1 MHLNIT
7 QRNNL
12 RTGVNLAAE
21 LPSSSPNLR
30 KFITIHSYSYNPDGR
45 RVKLG
50 KILNAVCLDDVYF
63 ELRCYELPIDYIN
76 SWDVTEDDL
85 TNKIYLDDIKGVE
98 LLENELQ
105 KYLPNFSALVPEW
118 HCDVPLYIDFMSE

>member
-12 RTGVNLAAE
+12 RTGVKLAAE

-30 KFITIHSYSYNPDGR
+30 KFITIHGYSYDHS
-45 RVKLG
+45 G
-50 KILNAVCLDDVYF
+50 KPVALKKVLNAVCLDDVYF
-63 ELRCYELPIDYIN
+63 ELHCYELSIDYCIN
-76 SWDVTEDDL
+76 NWDVTEDDL
-85 TNKIYLDDIKGVE
+85 TNEIYLDDIKGME

-105 KYLPNFSALVPEW
+105 KYLPNFSVLVPEW
-118 HCDVPLYIDFMSE
+118 HCDTPL